1 MTDFELSKMVNS
13 QQVSIEK
20 DMITATSVPV
30 EALVPGQNPQ
40 LI

>member
-20 DMITATSVPV
+20 DMIAATSVPV